1 MTVAKPTTGSDPTA
15 DILAVQGSSDIF
27 SIAFDHSPL
36 ALTITALDDG
46 RIAAVNEAFLRAAG
60 YTRDEVIG
68 RTPDELGLWVDPSCR
83 HDRFAQMAVGQRV
96 PDIEAEFRVK
106 SGAIRVG
113 LIGSVVVEI
122 SGRKCVLSSILDITD
137 RRLAEERY
145 RAIVES
151 QIEMVCRFRMEG
163 EILFVNAAYARARGT
178 IPGELIGRNFWDFV
192 TETDRPAV
200 KSGLQRL
207 SLDSPEVVIENRFET
222 TDGVLWTLWTNRAVA
237 FDSHG
242 RPVELQSSGIDITER
257 KEREHEAAFLGAIT
271 DELAQLSDPQEVINR
286 VAASLVQHLG
296 ILRCVFTELDA
307 AREKLTVIGHASR
320 DGKDA
325 AIVRTPLRLLDFF
338 TPDLMAQLAAGRQVA
353 VTDSFEDPRTAA
365 NRASYA
371 WLEARA
377 FVTTP
382 YVSDGL
388 WKGSIAVHHD
398 APRPWSP
405 DTLELLRDLTGRVW
419 ARIERARAEQKL
431 RESEAQLRAASEIKD
446 QFLATLSHELRTPL
460 NAVLGWT
467 HMLRTGVLPPERIPQ
482 ALEAL
487 ERNAMAQSQLVDDLL
502 DMSRIM
508 SGKLPIRREWIKLA
522 DVVASAEET
531 VRPAVQSSGVT
542 LKIELPARPV
552 LRVLGDPDRLRQVFW
567 NLLSNAVKFTPAG
580 GTVQLVVRKDAGQ
593 VVVVVRDTGEGIDRR
608 FLPFVFERF
617 SQADSSTTRRHSGLG
632 LGLAIARHLVEA
644 HGGSITA
651 HSDGPDAGAT
661 FTVRLPLARQ
671 PRAR

>member
-83 HDRFAQMAVGQRV
+83 HDRFAQMTVGQRV

-113 LIGSVVVEI
+113 LIGSVVVDI

-178 IPGELIGRNFWDFV
+178 IPGELIGRNFWDFI

-207 SLDSPEVVIENRFET
+207 SPDSPEVVIENRFET

-405 DTLELLRDLTGRVW
+405 DTLQLLRDLTGRVW

-542 LKIELPARPV
+542 LKIELPSRPV

-593 VVVVVRDTGEGIDRR
+593 VVVVVNDTGEGIDRR

-661 FTVRLPLARQ
+661 FTVRLPLASR
-671 PRAR
+671 R